1 MQTSDK
7 TGASKQL
14 TIFPY
19 CLASSEAR
27 RQRRGV
33 YPEGINHPP
42 LLVFKGYMFYIVYK
56 YI

>member
-7 TGASKQL
+7 TGALKQL

-42 LLVFKGYMFYIVYK
+42 LLVFKGHIFYIVYK

>member
-7 TGASKQL
+7 TGALKQL

-42 LLVFKGYMFYIVYK
+42 QKLCIGEYVLYK
-56 YI
+56 I